1 MLPPLSAQ
9 CMSVLD
15 YLADAT
21 EHGEEVFTRDAM
33 ACIYIPERSARRVSL
48 RLAEYG
54 LVVRD
59 RRKHVIEKTYKCAI
73 TGRVRTQTD
82 TKTCTTIR
90 ITPLG
95 RRLIDA
101 YYRSA
106 TPAPQHEAA
115 K

>member
-21 EHGEEVFTRDAM
+21 EPGEEILVRDAV
-33 ACIYIPERSARRVSL
+33 ACIYISGRSVRRVSL

-54 LVVRD
+54 LIVRSES
-59 RRKHVIEKTYKCAI
+59 KQVIHKAYRCEA
-73 TGRVRTQTD
+73 TGGTLSRSD